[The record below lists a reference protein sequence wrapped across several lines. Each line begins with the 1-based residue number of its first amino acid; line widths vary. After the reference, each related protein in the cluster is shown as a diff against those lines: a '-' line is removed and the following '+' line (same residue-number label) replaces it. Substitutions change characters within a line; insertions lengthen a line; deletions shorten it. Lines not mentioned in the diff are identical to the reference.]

1 MCTFWIVYFF
11 INGLFDHP
19 SFLFLLKIIQF
30 SPIPNMFWLNVYKL
44 LKTPP
49 KYFVIGLNISLV
61 HLIQLQTR
69 FGKADRMCDT
79 RRRIR

>member
-1 MCTFWIVYFF
+1 MHILDSLFF

-19 SFLFLLKIIQF
+19 LFLFLLKIIQF

-44 LKTPP
+44 LGKKK
-49 KYFVIGLNISLV
+49 KYIYISLV
-61 HLIQLQTR
+61 QLIQLQTR
-69 FGKADRMCDT
+69 FGKADRMCDI